1 MRRFLIDGSAQV
13 PQNSAGE
20 TLDPAEARPA
30 EQPTPDLK
38 KCARA
43 VRFGGC
49 RE

>member
-20 TLDPAEARPA
+20 TLAPAEARPA

-38 KCARA
+38 KSARA
-43 VRFGGC
+43 VRFG
-49 RE
+49 RSRP